1 MSDAMQQLG
10 RKLDDITKKLDLMTN
25 SIEQL
30 VGTTKS
36 LNEELGTNITKLA
49 ETIDRYIDSVN
60 QHSTDDFEITRKS
73 IAEVTKEINSL
84 NQATG
89 IEQILRVNQALN
101 GLVSLLSKAV
111 DPNSIQAKLAEITDF
126 IKFYGGKGK

>member
-1 MSDAMQQLG
+1 MQQLG

>member
-30 VGTTKS
+30 VSTTKS
-36 LNEELGTNITKLA
+36 LNEELGTNIVKLA
-49 ETIDRYIDSVN
+49 ETIDRYIDSIN

-89 IEQILRVNQALN
+89 IEQIFRVNQALN

-111 DPNSIQAKLAEITDF
+111 DPTSIQTKLAEITEF
-126 IKFYGGKGK
+126 IKLYGGKSK

>member
-25 SIEQL
+25 GIEQL
-30 VGTTKS
+30 VSTTKS
-36 LNEELGTNITKLA
+36 LNEELGTNISKLA
-49 ETIDRYIDSVN
+49 ETIDRYIDSIN

-89 IEQILRVNQALN
+89 IEQIFRVNQALN

-111 DPNSIQAKLAEITDF
+111 DPTSIQTKLAEITEF
-126 IKFYGGKGK
+126 IKLYGGKSK

>member
-126 IKFYGGKGK
+126 IKLYGGKGK

>member
-1 MSDAMQQLG
+1 
-10 RKLDDITKKLDLMTN
+10 
-25 SIEQL
+25 
-30 VGTTKS
+30 
-36 LNEELGTNITKLA
+36 LA